1 MLLAAVLNIYVD
13 ALEWYYYWKGTLA
26 SSVQFLP
33 FGLVLKIQSEL
44 TIAHEGHI
52 INFVRKHTSIPVP
65 RVIAATAWYDRRFV
79 LMKRVHGDNLQA
91 VWRHLDTEQRA
102 NIVEQLRSFVLQLR
116 ALKSPHGQA
125 VCGLNGAAT
134 LDSRVSSHPIGPFA
148 NEGAF
153 NDRLIDAAEPYSCEE
168 ILADVR
174 SRMRDD
180 HRVVFT
186 HADLAPRNI
195 LVRGGTIVAVI
206 DWEESGWYPEH
217 WEFVRAMYFPMA
229 HPRDEAWMR
238 AIRDFIPGD
247 YEKDWLVDR
256 ELSDRMVGAF

>member
-1 MLLAAVLNIYVD
+1 MFLAAVINVYLYV
-13 ALEWYYYWKGTLA
+13 ARWYDIWTGRPSGRVKD
-26 SSVQFLP
+26 LP
-33 FGLVLKIQSEL
+33 FGLVLKITNDPS
-44 TIAHEGHI
+44 TAHEGHI
-52 INFVRKHTSIPVP
+52 INFIREHTSIPVP
-65 RVIAATAWYDRRFV
+65 HVVAAIAWYDRRFV

-116 ALKSPHGQA
+116 ALKSSHGPA

-134 LDSRVSSHPIGPFA
+134 IDSRVSSYPIGPFA
-148 NEGAF
+148 DESAF
-153 NDRLIDAAEPYSCEE
+153 NDGLIDAAEPYLCEE

-180 HRVVFT
+180 HQIMFT

-195 LVRGGTIVAVI
+195 LVRGGTIVAVV
-206 DWEESGWYPEH
+206 DWEEAGWYPEH

-229 HPRDEAWMR
+229 RPRDEAWMR
-238 AIRDFIPGD
+238 AIRDFIPED
-247 YEKDWLVDR
+247 YEKDWLVDC
-256 ELSDRMVGAF
+256 ELSSRMVGAF